1 MKGYLSPQTLSEALK
16 LLDRNQGK
24 ARILAGGTDLMP
36 DIQAGALD
44 PEIII
49 DINNIPELQGIE
61 IGTTQ
66 VVIGAAVP
74 FAVIKTHPFLKA
86 HVPVLTQ
93 AASSIGAGG
102 IQQSATWAGNI
113 VQAMPAADGAIAAI
127 ALEAQALVCSSQE
140 QNWRDIKDLYLGPK
154 ESTIDPTSQIITAIR
169 FPIPPPNQLW
179 GNAWMRLGRRSALIL
194 PIVNCAVNLLLEEN
208 QGSRTI
214 SKALIAMGPAD
225 VVPFLADK
233 SAQYLVGKP
242 PDRETFAR
250 AGELASEEARPRSSP
265 LRASKEYRHHI
276 IPVLVRD
283 ALSQAAQSSHP
294 LPEK

>member
-1 MKGYLSPQTLSEALK
+1 MNQYLSPKTLSEALE

-24 ARILAGGTDLMP
+24 ARVLAGGTDLMP
-36 DIQAGALD
+36 DIQAGVLD

-86 HVPVLTQ
+86 HVPVLTE

-140 QNWRDIKDLYLGPK
+140 QDWQEIKDLYLGPK
-154 ESTIDPTSQIITAIR
+154 ESTIDPARQIITAIR

-179 GNAWMRLGRRSALIL
+179 GNAWKRLGRRSALVL
-194 PIVNCAVNLLLEEN
+194 PIVNCAVNLLLAED
-208 QGSRTI
+208 QGSKTI
-214 SKALIAMGPAD
+214 SKALIAIGPAD
-225 VVPFLADK
+225 AVPFLAERG
-233 SAQYLVGKP
+233 AQYLVGQP
-242 PDRETFAR
+242 PDQVCFAR

-265 LRASKEYRHHI
+265 LRASEEYRHQI

-283 ALSQAAQSSHP
+283 ALSQAAQNSHP
-294 LPEK
+294 LPER